1 MARFTIT
8 LDDDIHQLLK
18 EQADRDRRTL
28 GQEIAYLLELYV
40 PAYQKN
46 TPGVQSTPVQPALH
60 YPPGVRSPIPEN
72 PEGRPIITNNI
83 TDDYNSYY
91 QPTITTPRKRTIIE

>member
-18 EQADRDRRTL
+18 EQAERDRRTL

-40 PAYQKN
+40 PAYQKVK
-46 TPGVQSTPVQPALH
+46 PGIASTPALH
-60 YPPGVRSPIPEN
+60 YPEGVRSAEN
-72 PEGRPIITNNI
+72 PEGAPIITNN
-83 TDDYNSYY
+83 TSDDYDAYY
-91 QPTITTPRKRTIIE
+91 NRPDPSTSQRRKTIIG

>member
-18 EQADRDRRTL
+18 EQAERDRRTL

-40 PAYQKN
+40 PAYQKVK
-46 TPGVQSTPVQPALH
+46 PGIASTPALH
-60 YPPGVRSPIPEN
+60 YPEGVRSVEN
-72 PEGRPIITNNI
+72 PEGTNEYNRPEPN
-83 TDDYNSYY
+83 YR
-91 QPTITTPRKRTIIE
+91 RKTVIG

>member
-8 LDDDIHQLLK
+8 LDDDIHNLLK
-18 EQADRDRRTL
+18 EQAERDRRTL

-46 TPGVQSTPVQPALH
+46 SPGMSPTPASSAPSLH
-60 YPPGVRSPIPEN
+60 YPEGVRSPIPEN
-72 PEGRPIITNNI
+72 PEGRPIITN
-83 TDDYNSYY
+83 DYNSYY
-91 QPTITTPRKRTIIE
+91 QPTVTTPRKRTIQ

>member
-18 EQADRDRRTL
+18 EQAERDRRTL

-40 PAYQKN
+40 PAYQKSRPGGSD
-46 TPGVQSTPVQPALH
+46 TPTSSPALH
-60 YPPGVRSPIPEN
+60 YPPGVRSVEN
-72 PEGRPIITNNI
+72 PEGRPIITSERTN
-83 TDDYNSYY
+83 DYNSYY
-91 QPTITTPRKRTIIE
+91 QPTETRRKTIIG

>member
-18 EQADRDRRTL
+18 VQAERDRRTL

-40 PAYQKN
+40 PAYQKVK
-46 TPGVQSTPVQPALH
+46 PGIASTPALH
-60 YPPGVRSPIPEN
+60 YPEGVRSAEN
-72 PEGRPIITNNI
+72 PEGA
-83 TDDYNSYY
+83 
-91 QPTITTPRKRTIIE
+91 PTITNDYDAYYNRPDPSTNQRRKTIIK

>member
-40 PAYQKN
+40 PAYQ
-46 TPGVQSTPVQPALH
+46 
-60 YPPGVRSPIPEN
+60 
-72 PEGRPIITNNI
+72 TNNNN
-83 TDDYNSYY
+83 DDLTSPYS
-91 QPTITTPRKRTIIE
+91 RKRTI

>member
-8 LDDDIHQLLK
+8 LDDDIHNLLK
-18 EQADRDRRTL
+18 EQAERDRRTL

-46 TPGVQSTPVQPALH
+46 SPGMSSTPASSTPSLH
-60 YPPGVRSPIPEN
+60 YPEGVRSPIPEN
-72 PEGRPIITNNI
+72 PEGRPIITN
-83 TDDYNSYY
+83 DYNSYY
-91 QPTITTPRKRTIIE
+91 QPTVTAPRKRTIQ

>member
-40 PAYQKN
+40 PAYQ
-46 TPGVQSTPVQPALH
+46 
-60 YPPGVRSPIPEN
+60 
-72 PEGRPIITNNI
+72 TNNNN
-83 TDDYNSYY
+83 DDLISPYS
-91 QPTITTPRKRTIIE
+91 RKRTI

>member
-18 EQADRDRRTL
+18 EQAERDRRTL

-40 PAYQKN
+40 PAYQKVK
-46 TPGVQSTPVQPALH
+46 PGIASTPALH
-60 YPPGVRSPIPEN
+60 YPEGVRSVEN
-72 PEGRPIITNNI
+72 PEGRPIITSEH
-83 TDDYNSYY
+83 TRAY
-91 QPTITTPRKRTIIE
+91 K